1 MRSIVFALALAVP
14 CSAFAATHSTYT
26 RPLTDSHPERTKYVA
41 ITFVNPTS
49 QDREV
54 VVGDTMFKIANAKH
68 MSVTV
73 PVGGTVR
80 IFSTQ
85 NSKVNGQELMQISAS
100 DADRTVVLK

>member
-14 CSAFAATHSTYT
+14 CSAFAATTLTYT
-26 RPLTDSHPERTKYVA
+26 RPLTNSHPERTKYVA
-41 ITFVNPTS
+41 ITFVNTS
-49 QDREV
+49 TSDREV
-54 VVGDTMFKIANAKH
+54 VVGDTMYKIANAKH
-68 MSVTV
+68 ISVAV

-80 IFSTQ
+80 VYSTQ

>member
-1 MRSIVFALALAVP
+1 
-14 CSAFAATHSTYT
+14 
-26 RPLTDSHPERTKYVA
+26 
-41 ITFVNPTS
+41 
-49 QDREV
+49 
-54 VVGDTMFKIANAKH
+54 MFKIANAKH